1 MRISDDIIW
10 IVNDVRDIRVAA
22 GLTQSELA
30 ARSGVAQPNIA
41 AYEGGQRTAS
51 ATMLQR
57 LRAAA
62 KPRPSVVLA
71 KHRENIIALAAEHK
85 ASQVRVFGSA
95 ARGQDVSGS
104 DIDLLVRFAP
114 DADVF
119 DLADLTVAL
128 EELTGLHVDVVSES
142 GLRPGRNAIV
152 TEARPL

>member
-1 MRISDDIIW
+1 MLL
-10 IVNDVRDIRVAA
+10 VVTEVRDLRDAA
-22 GLTQSELA
+22 GLTQDELA

-41 AYEGGQRTAS
+41 AYETGQRTPSPA
-51 ATMLQR
+51 MLTR

-71 KHRENIIALAAEHK
+71 KHRRAIIDLARQHK
-85 ASQVRVFGSA
+85 ATHVRVFGSA

-119 DLADLTVAL
+119 DLADLTAAV
-128 EELTGLHVDVVSES
+128 EELTGLHVDVVSER
-142 GLRPGRNAIV
+142 GLRPGPNPIIA
-152 TEARPL
+152 EARPL